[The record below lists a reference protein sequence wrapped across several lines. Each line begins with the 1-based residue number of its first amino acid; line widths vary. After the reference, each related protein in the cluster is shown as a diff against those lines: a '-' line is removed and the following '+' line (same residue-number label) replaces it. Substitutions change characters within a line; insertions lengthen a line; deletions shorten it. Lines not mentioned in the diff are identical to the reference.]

1 MKNFDAKI
9 LGFIEK
15 CKFLYLFSYFCSPYY
30 TNNITHMK
38 KTSLLLLSVLA
49 LVAMTLLPG
58 CKRYETVSG
67 DPLKTKI
74 YTLDNGLKVY
84 MTVNREKP
92 RIQTYIA
99 VKVGSKND
107 PSETTGLAHY
117 LEHLMFKG
125 TEQFGTTDYAAEKPM
140 LDEIERLFEVYRK
153 TTDEQERLAV
163 YHLIDSV
170 SYEASKL
177 AIPNEYD
184 KLMALIGAEGTNAWT
199 STDET
204 VYQDDIPSN
213 QIDNWARIQA
223 DRFRHAVIRGFHTEL
238 ETVYEEKNRSLTQDS
253 RKVFDEID
261 RALFQHHPYGL
272 QTTLGSQEHL
282 KNPSITNIKL
292 YQETYYV
299 PNNIAICLSGDFD
312 PDEMVA
318 TIEKYFG
325 DWKPN
330 PDIPTLKFEPE
341 PPITEPVVRE
351 VYGLEAEMAAMA
363 WRLPGAA
370 DLKTLDVAKI
380 AALLLY
386 NGTAGLIDLDINQQQ
401 KALFSYA
408 RTVAQPD
415 YSYLMAFG
423 RPKQGQTLEELTA
436 LLREE
441 VAKLRNGDFDASI
454 LASTVNNLKLEK
466 MNQREYN
473 EARAQEF
480 VDAFIAGIPWK
491 DACKELD
498 RLAAVTKDEVVA
510 FANEYLG
517 ENAYAVIYKR
527 MGEDTTVH
535 KVTAPK
541 ITPIATNRDQASA
554 FLTEIQ
560 NATVKPVEPRF
571 VDFDK
576 DMSRFSL
583 TQGADV
589 LYKKN
594 ELNDIFTLAC
604 YYNRGRLQDP
614 ALGLAFEYLSYLG
627 TPEMSAEQIAS
638 RMFGLACNFSMGASN
653 TQSTLYISGLG
664 ENLAEALRIVE
675 DLAWN
680 AVPDEAVLANVKAD
694 MMKSR
699 ANAKQQQSSC
709 YSALSRYITYGAD
722 VVKSS
727 VLSDEALMSLTS
739 EELLA
744 KVRAVLDLGHEIL
757 YYGPMSE
764 AKVKETLAAGH
775 HVAEGA
781 EILPE
786 THILTQPAKDNQV
799 LLVQYESAQLLML
812 QYSNRGER
820 YDASQAPAVAFY
832 NEYFGNG
839 MNAIVFQEMREARGL
854 AYTAAA
860 SLSAPSYP
868 EDSYTYRALIG
879 TQNDK
884 LRQAVEA
891 FDSIIDDMPRS
902 EAAFSVARDALLSRL
917 RTSRLT
923 GMDVLSAY
931 VSCRD
936 LGVKETEDRA
946 VFEAASSFTLDDVVA
961 AQERWAKGRN
971 FTYAILGDIPALD
984 TEFLSTLG
992 PVKVLTLEEIFGY

>member
-1 MKNFDAKI
+1 
-9 LGFIEK
+9 
-15 CKFLYLFSYFCSPYY
+15 
-30 TNNITHMK
+30 MK
-38 KTSLLLLSVLA
+38 KTSLLLLSVFA

-125 TEQFGTTDYAAEKPM
+125 TEQFGTMDYAAEKPM
-140 LDEIERLFEVYRK
+140 LDEIERLFEIYRK
-153 TTDEQERLAV
+153 TTDEQERLAI
-163 YHLIDSV
+163 YHQIDSV
-170 SYEASKL
+170 SYEASKV

-184 KLMALIGAEGTNAWT
+184 KLMALIGADGTNAWT
-199 STDET
+199 TADET
-204 VYQDDIPSN
+204 VYEDNIPSN

-223 DRFRHAVIRGFHTEL
+223 DRFRHPVIRGFHTEL

-253 RKVFDEID
+253 RKVSDEID
-261 RALFQHHPYGL
+261 RALFPHHPYGL

-282 KNPSITNIKL
+282 KNPSITNIKV
-292 YQETYYV
+292 YQQTYYV

-325 DWKPN
+325 DWEPS
-330 PDIPTLKFEPE
+330 PGVPTLTFEPE

-351 VYGLEAEMAAMA
+351 VYGLESEMLAMA

-370 DLKTLDVAKI
+370 DLKTMAAANI
-380 AALLLY
+380 ASLLLY
-386 NGTAGLIDLDINQQQ
+386 NGTAGLIDLDVNQQQ
-401 KALFSYA
+401 KALFAYSQA
-408 RTVAQPD
+408 TVQPD
-415 YSYLMAFG
+415 YSYLKIAG
-423 RPKQGQTLEELTA
+423 RPKEGQTLEELAA

-441 VAKLRNGDFDASI
+441 VAKLRRGDFDAS
-454 LASTVNNLKLEK
+454 LLTATVNNLKLEL
-466 MNQREYN
+466 MSQRERN
-473 EARAQEF
+473 ENRAQEF

-498 RLAAVTKDEVVA
+498 RLGAVTKEDVVA

-527 MGEDTTVH
+527 MGEDTTVR
-535 KVTAPK
+535 KVSAPK
-541 ITPIATNRDQASA
+541 ITPIATNRDKTSD
-554 FLTEIQ
+554 FLAEIQ
-560 NATVKPVEPRF
+560 NSTVKPIEPRF

-576 DMSRFSL
+576 DMSRFTL
-583 TQGADV
+583 TQGAEV

-594 ELNDIFTLAC
+594 ELNDVFNLAFVF
-604 YYNRGRLQDP
+604 NFGKMQDP
-614 ALGLAFEYLSYLG
+614 AIGLAFDYLSYLG

-638 RMFGLACNFSMGASN
+638 KMYGLACNFSWGSSN
-653 TQSTLYISGLG
+653 TRSTMYISGLG
-664 ENLAEALRIVE
+664 ENLAEAMRIVE

-680 AVPDEAVLANVKAD
+680 AVPDEAVLVNVKAD
-694 MMKSR
+694 MMKNR
-699 ANAKQQQSSC
+699 MNAKQQQSSC
-709 YSALSRYITYGAD
+709 FSALSRYVYYGPD

-727 VLSDEALMSLTS
+727 VLSDEALMALTS

-781 EILPE
+781 EIRPE
-786 THILTQPAKDNQV
+786 THLLSQQTTDNQV
-799 LLVQYESAQLLML
+799 VLVQYESAQLLLL
-812 QYSNRGER
+812 QYSDRGER

-832 NEYFGNG
+832 NEYFGGG

-860 SLSAPSYP
+860 TLNTPSYP
-868 EDSYTYRALIG
+868 EDSYSYRALIG

-884 LRQAVEA
+884 LQQAVEA
-891 FDSIIDDMPRS
+891 FDSIINDMPRS
-902 EAAFSVARDALLSRL
+902 ETAFSVARDALLSRL
-917 RTSRLT
+917 RTNRLT
-923 GMDVLSAY
+923 GSDVLSAY
-931 VSCRD
+931 MYCRD
-936 LGVKETEDRA
+936 LGVKEMEDRA
-946 VFEAASSFTLDDVVA
+946 IFEAASDFTLDDVVA
-961 AQERWAKGRN
+961 AQERWAKDRK

-984 TEFLSTLG
+984 TKFLSTLG